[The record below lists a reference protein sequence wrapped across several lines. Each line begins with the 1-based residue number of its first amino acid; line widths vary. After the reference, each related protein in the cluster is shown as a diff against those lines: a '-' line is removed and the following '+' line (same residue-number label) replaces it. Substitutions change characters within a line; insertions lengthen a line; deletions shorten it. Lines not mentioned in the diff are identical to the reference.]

1 MPVRISIPSATR
13 ERYTG
18 SPSRREASHA
28 RGSDRAGRSLRIGLI
43 NNMPDGAL
51 EATERQFLA
60 LLDQASS
67 DIRID
72 LSFYSLTGVPRGGE
86 AAARI
91 RDCYSS
97 TETLWNSGLDA
108 LIVTG
113 REPLAP
119 SLPEEPYW
127 ESFARVVDWARDN
140 TYATLWSC
148 LAAHAAVLY
157 QDGIQRVRNHRKY
170 CGIFNC
176 ARTVDHALTAGLP
189 SVAKV
194 PHSRWNGVPED
205 ALSAHGYQVLMRS
218 AETGVDTFVKQ
229 YRSLFVYFQGHPEYE
244 STTLILEYRRDVGR
258 YLRGEAVAYPTMPV
272 NYFSLETEKALHEFQ
287 RRAETKCSPELAGD
301 LSAIL
306 ADVEIE
312 GAWHAT
318 AASLYRNLL
327 QSICEQKARHSLAA
341 SVGLEE
347 RGMEP
352 GVGKCAD
359 ADESLAEWNA
369 ELSL

>member
-1 MPVRISIPSATR
+1 
-13 ERYTG
+13 
-18 SPSRREASHA
+18 
-28 RGSDRAGRSLRIGLI
+28 
-43 NNMPDGAL
+43 MPDGAL

-60 LLDQASS
+60 LLDQASA

-140 TYATLWSC
+140 TYATIWSC

-157 QDGIQRVRNHRKY
+157 QDGIERVRNHRKY

-218 AETGVDTFVKQ
+218 GETGVDTFVKQ
-229 YRSLFVYFQGHPEYE
+229 NRSLFVYFQGHPEYE
-244 STTLILEYRRDVGR
+244 SATLMLEYRRDVGR
-258 YLRGEAVAYPTMPV
+258 YLRGESATYPTMPL
-272 NYFSLETEKALHEFQ
+272 NYFSAETEKALGEFQ
-287 RRAETKCSPELAGD
+287 QRAETKSSPELAGD

-306 ADVEIE
+306 AEVQIK

-327 QSICEQKARHSLAA
+327 QSICGQKARHSLAA
-341 SVGLEE
+341 VGLQESGTE
-347 RGMEP
+347 RW
-352 GVGKCAD
+352 GKCAD
-359 ADESLAEWNA
+359 SGESPAEWNA